1 MGHYTYLVID
11 LASVLVP
18 LIASFHPRLRFVQ
31 TWRAFWPACLLVALA
46 FCIWDSYYT
55 AWGIWGFNPRYITGI
70 RIANLPL
77 EEVLFFVCIPYASLF
92 TYHCIRVLLPRRSSG
107 AWSVPVT
114 IVLVGTLLT
123 VASWHTQRLYTSVA
137 FIVCA
142 ASLLTAWK
150 MRSEWLPDFYRAFVV
165 ILIPFFIVNGLLTGT
180 GLDEPVVWY
189 NPAHHLGPRML
200 TIPVEDTFYGM
211 ALLLLTTIIYER
223 LLKNKKKSHKEQ
235 E

>member
-46 FCIWDSYYT
+46 FCVWDSYYT
-55 AWGIWGFNPRYITGI
+55 AWGIWGFNPRYITGV

-77 EEVLFFVCIPYASLF
+77 EEVMFFICIPYASLF
-92 TYHCIRVLLPRRSSG
+92 TYHCIRVLAPRKQTSGTQSG
-107 AWSVPVT
+107 ASL
-114 IVLVGTLLT
+114 ISMALVGSLLIT
-123 VASWHTQRLYTSVA
+123 ASFYPERLYTSVA
-137 FIVCA
+137 FVVCA
-142 ASLLTAWK
+142 ASIMVAWR
-150 MRSEWLPDFYRAFVV
+150 MRSAWLPDFYRAFVV

-211 ALLLLTTIIYER
+211 ALLLLTTMIYEH
-223 LLKNKKKSHKEQ
+223 LLARKH
-235 E
+235 

>member
-11 LASVLVP
+11 LASIFVP

-46 FCIWDSYYT
+46 FCVWDSYYT

-70 RIANLPL
+70 RVANLPL
-77 EEVLFFVCIPYASLF
+77 EEVLFFICIPYASLF
-92 TYHCIRVLLPRRSSG
+92 TYHCLRVLAPRNRTSDTDNRTTLTSI
-107 AWSVPVT
+107 A
-114 IVLVGTLLT
+114 LVGALLIT
-123 VASWHTQRLYTSVA
+123 ASSYPERLYTSVA

-142 ASLLTAWK
+142 ASIMTAWR
-150 MRSEWLPDFYRAFVV
+150 MRSSWLPDFYRAFVV

-211 ALLLLTTIIYER
+211 AMLLLTTMIYEY
-223 LLKNKKKSHKEQ
+223 LLTRKR
-235 E
+235 